1 MERVNRTINTAIR
14 SYVKQDQRLWDTKL
28 PEIELMLNTTIHS
41 ATGFTPYFITHGHE
55 LSERGSDYQLM
66 RHNENLTEEEKES
79 RRKEMFTKMYEI
91 VRRNLE
97 KASESSRHNYNL
109 RSRKF
114 AKSFQVGQLVYRKN
128 MKQSNAIEHYNS
140 KYGPQ
145 YLPCRIRATKGSSSY
160 ELEDLDG
167 KNLGVWPAVHLKP
180 G

>member
-28 PEIELMLNTTIHS
+28 PEIELMLNTTTHS
-41 ATGFTPYFITHGHE
+41 ATGFTPFFITHGHE
-55 LSERGSDYQLM
+55 LSERGSDYQLI
-66 RHNENLTEEEKES
+66 RHNESLMEEEKES
-79 RRKEMFTKMYEI
+79 RRKEMFTKIYEL
-91 VRRNLE
+91 VHRNLE

-114 AKSFQVGQLVYRKN
+114 AKAFTVGQQVYRKN
-128 MKQSNAIEHYNS
+128 MKQSSAIDHYNS

-145 YLPCRIRATKGSSSY
+145 YLPCRIKAIKGF
-160 ELEDLDG
+160 
-167 KNLGVWPAVHLKP
+167 NLGIWPAVHLKP